1 MGQKIFCLLHT
12 EIIDVLH
19 QSFSRIL
26 AKKLHKIIFTVI
38 GKPGKFRNC
47 KIFLIVKA
55 DMIQNFLH
63 CRKAFILL
71 CTYRNNIMPG
81 QHFIKE
87 IKEQHFQLH
96 IKIWFLL
103 CMTGMDLQKNFLKL
117 LIPGISFFYMMAEF
131 CPVFHQRGYHT
142 FLADISRLPGQKSKS
157 KHHTFIIERIV

>member
-1 MGQKIFCLLHT
+1 
-12 EIIDVLH
+12 
-19 QSFSRIL
+19 
-26 AKKLHKIIFTVI
+26 
-38 GKPGKFRNC
+38 
-47 KIFLIVKA
+47 
-55 DMIQNFLH
+55 
-63 CRKAFILL
+63 
-71 CTYRNNIMPG
+71 MPG